1 MIYDKEFLREL
12 DKTHH
17 KTIYSRVTSLTFNE
31 QPISTIEGRITAG
44 SINVDGASAVR
55 RTCSLT
61 MVAKDFDYS
70 DYSWGLNNKFKLE
83 VGVENHINSFYPEII
98 WFNQGIYVFTSFNTS
113 RSTSN
118 FTISLQ
124 GKDKMC
130 LLNGEVGGTLESS
143 VDFGTIEEE
152 QEDGSWVIKKIPIR
166 DIIYN
171 AVHVYAGEPY
181 HNIII
186 NDLDGLGLELLE
198 YRYEEPMFLYRRED
212 NPVFD
217 NVLFNQ
223 NKSCM
228 CDGKKTTLGEL
239 SPTQLEMLVDN
250 ITGSQTPSKVYFEE
264 DENQAYYVAKISYGQ
279 TAGYKETE
287 LTYAG
292 DLIANIGESI
302 TSILDKIKNMLSEF
316 EYFYDVD
323 GQFVFQKKA
332 SYINTL
338 WTPVVDNEDEDD
350 YVESLA
356 LSSSV
361 AYVFNEGELV
371 TAFNNNPNLLNLR
384 NDYSIWGTRKSIS
397 GAEIPVHLR
406 YAIDSKPLYYK
417 SFDGI
422 EYIAK
427 EMDSSFKPSGEYYRV
442 DWREVIYQMAKDY
455 YKHNTE
461 DDFELI
467 LRRNNLQYYPSGQTG
482 YEKYYI
488 DLQGFWRQL
497 YNPWLV
503 DEYLDN
509 VDKART
515 AAAQAEYLE
524 IVYETLNLP
533 KDSLLPV
540 DDEGNQ
546 RTDMM
551 DKVLEYDSTLETWFD
566 VNENGKIF
574 ITKDFSTT
582 DKKRCSIELETA
594 QLADSKY
601 GQKQELIEENLLNYY
616 GYESYVKGKNWK
628 WPNNELYGWNRNVY
642 EFPETI
648 NFFFDFLDAESELSQ
663 FSVKRVGFRSKAV
676 NENTVK
682 SIYFRE
688 TPGVIFKPVSIMKDN
703 DEKLSHEEIL
713 KDYPSDKVI
722 IIKEVEKNN
731 DIVYY
736 AYRYNGMR
744 WVPTSIENM
753 TGYKYIQVQ
762 NIESMFSVSG
772 QGKSAKDRLDEL
784 IYNHAYCV
792 ESATITTVPIYYLQP
807 NCRIHLTDQETSLNG
822 DYIVSKLT
830 IPLTYNG
837 TMQITATKAAES
849 II

>member
-12 DKTHH
+12 DKTHN
-17 KTIYSRVTSLTFNE
+17 KTIYSRITSLTFDE

-61 MVAKDFDYS
+61 MVANEFDYS

-83 VGVENHINSFYPEII
+83 VGVENTINDYYPDII
-98 WFNQGIYVFTSFNTS
+98 WFKQGIYIFTSFNTS

-152 QEDGSWVIKKIPIR
+152 TSDGSWVIKHIPIK
-166 DIIYN
+166 DIILN

-198 YRYEEPMFLYRRED
+198 YRYEEPMFLYRRKD
-212 NPVFD
+212 NPVYD

-223 NKSCM
+223 NKTCI
-228 CDGKKTTLGEL
+228 CDGVKTTLKDL
-239 SPTQLEMLVDN
+239 TPIQLEMLVED
-250 ITGSQTPSKVYFEE
+250 TAGSKTPSEVYFEE
-264 DENQAYYVAKISYGQ
+264 DPDQGYYVAKVSYGQ
-279 TAGYKETE
+279 TAGYRETE
-287 LTYAG
+287 LTFAG
-292 DLIANIGESI
+292 DLIANVGESI
-302 TSILDKIKNMLSEF
+302 TSVLDKIKNMLSEF
-316 EYFYDVD
+316 EYFYDID
-323 GQFVFQKKA
+323 GQFVFQKKS

-338 WTPVVDNEDEDD
+338 WTPVVDVEDEED
-350 YVESLA
+350 YVESIA

-361 AYVFNEGELV
+361 AYVFNEGELI

-384 NDYSIWGTRKSIS
+384 NDYSIWGVRKSIS

-406 YAIDSKPLYYK
+406 YAIDSKPIYYK

-422 EYIAK
+422 EYISK
-427 EMDSSFKPSGEYYRV
+427 EMDEDFKPSGEYYRV

-467 LRRNNLQYYPSGQTG
+467 LRKNNLAYYPSGQTG

-497 YNPWLV
+497 YNPWIV
-503 DEYLDN
+503 DEYYGN
-509 VDKART
+509 IDKARD
-515 AAAQAEYLE
+515 AAARAEYLE
-524 IVYETLNLP
+524 IVFETLNLP
-533 KDSLLPV
+533 EGSLLPV

-546 RTDMM
+546 RIDMR
-551 DKVLEYDSTLETWFD
+551 KKTLEYDKNLLTYFD
-566 VNENGKIF
+566 TNENGKIF
-574 ITKDFSTT
+574 ITKDFPVA
-582 DKKRCSIELETA
+582 DKKRCSVELETA

-601 GQKQELIEENLLNYY
+601 GQKQSSIEEDLLNYY
-616 GYESYVKGKNWK
+616 GYENFIEDLNWT
-628 WPNNELYGWNRNVY
+628 WPDNDLYGWHKNVY

-663 FSVKRVGFRSKAV
+663 FSTKRVGFRSKAV

-688 TPGVIFKPVSIMKDN
+688 TPDVIFRSVSLTVENPNKVP
-703 DEKLSHEEIL
+703 HEEIL

-722 IIKEVEKNN
+722 VIKE
-731 DIVYY
+731 DLDFY
-736 AYRYNGMR
+736 AYRFNGLK

-792 ESATITTVPIYYLQP
+792 ESATITTIPIYYLEP
-807 NCRIHLTDQETSLNG
+807 NCRIHLSDQDTKLSG